1 MPKGIFLKLNNDI
14 IIIMK
19 KVLWNNLM
27 NISFIGYRCS
37 GKTTISKKL
46 KELIGWQRV
55 EIDKE
60 IENYFKLKIPTIIN
74 KFGWDKFRKIEK
86 YFIKKYSIKNKIII
100 DVGGGAILNNTNIR
114 NLKDNGIL
122 IFLNCSVELIIKR
135 LKKSFNRPALTNLKL
150 EDETI
155 KTLKERL
162 PLYKNYSDYTINS
175 GLLSINQCTQL
186 SAYFIREHSI
196 LLNNDRQLFLKL
208 KHA

>member
-1 MPKGIFLKLNNDI
+1 
-14 IIIMK
+14 
-19 KVLWNNLM
+19 M
-27 NISFIGYRCS
+27 NVSFIGYRCS

-60 IENYFKLKIPTIIN
+60 IENYFKLKIPEIIN

-86 YFIKKYSIKNKIII
+86 YFIKKYSIKNKMII
-100 DVGGGAILNNTNIR
+100 DVGGGAILNNTNIK

-122 IFLNCSVELIIKR
+122 IFLNCSIDLIKNR
-135 LKKSFNRPALTNLKL
+135 LKKSFKRPALTNLTL
-150 EDETI
+150 EEELI

-162 PLYKNYSDYTINS
+162 PLYKNYSDYKINS
-175 GLLSINQCTQL
+175 GLLTINQCTHL

-196 LLNNDRQLFLKL
+196 LLNNNRQLFLKL